1 MMIAHSDPVKAV
13 TCPVIL
19 SSASTRS
26 DGSLALK
33 FITPELEAS
42 EKTAFFELLNL
53 NLKMLL
59 QPADGVPVE
68 LKEVKG
74 QFDKK
79 TPSARLRA
87 VLFVFW
93 KQADGTGDFEDF
105 YRKRIDDVIE
115 MFKKKLEPKQ

>member
-1 MMIAHSDPVKAV
+1 MKAV

-26 DGSLALK
+26 DGSLALR
-33 FITPELEAS
+33 FSTPELEAQ
-42 EKTAFFELLNL
+42 EKTAFFELLNQ

-59 QPADGVPVE
+59 QPADGVPAE
-68 LKEVKG
+68 FKEVKG
-74 QFDKK
+74 QFDRK
-79 TPSARLRA
+79 TPSARLRG

-105 YRKRIDDVIE
+105 YRRRIDDVIE
-115 MFKKKLEPKQ
+115 MFKKKLDPK

>member
-1 MMIAHSDPVKAV
+1 MKAV

-19 SSASTRS
+19 SSAATRS
-26 DGSLALK
+26 DGSLSLK
-33 FITPELEAS
+33 FSTPELEAS

-53 NLKMLL
+53 NLKLLL

-74 QFDKK
+74 QFDRK

-105 YRKRIDDVIE
+105 YRKRIDDMIE

>member
-1 MMIAHSDPVKAV
+1 MKAV
-13 TCPVIL
+13 TCPCIL
-19 SSASTRS
+19 SGASTRS
-26 DGSLALK
+26 DGSLSLK
-33 FITPELEAS
+33 FSTPELEAT

-74 QFDKK
+74 QFDRK

-87 VLFVFW
+87 VLYILW

-105 YRKRIDDVIE
+105 YRRQIDVFIDAV
-115 MFKKKLEPKQ
+115 KKKLEPKP

>member
-1 MMIAHSDPVKAV
+1 M
-13 TCPVIL
+13 

-26 DGSLALK
+26 DGSLSLK
-33 FITPELEAS
+33 FSTPELEAS

-74 QFDKK
+74 QFDRK
-79 TPSARLRA
+79 TPSQRLRA

-105 YRKRIDDVIE
+105 YRKRIDDMIE
-115 MFKKKLEPKQ
+115 LFKKKLEPKQ

>member
-1 MMIAHSDPVKAV
+1 MKAV

-19 SSASTRS
+19 SSAATRS
-26 DGSLALK
+26 DGSLSLK
-33 FITPELEAS
+33 FSTPELEAS

-53 NLKMLL
+53 NLKLLL

-115 MFKKKLEPKQ
+115 LFKKKLEPKQ